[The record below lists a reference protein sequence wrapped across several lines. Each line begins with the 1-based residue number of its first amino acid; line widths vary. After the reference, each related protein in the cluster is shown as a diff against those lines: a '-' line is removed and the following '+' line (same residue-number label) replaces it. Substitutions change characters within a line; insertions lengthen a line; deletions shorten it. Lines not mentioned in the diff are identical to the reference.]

1 PLLELTIGQLRQSG
15 IRRVSLATHYRS
27 EEIAQHFGDGQ
38 HFGIELSYL
47 NEDSPLGTAGAL
59 ALMDPP
65 QGPLLVL
72 NGDILT
78 RVDFRALFAFHRE
91 QGADMT
97 VGVRQ
102 YDVQV
107 PYGVI
112 ECDGSRV
119 RRLAEKPV
127 FKLFVNA
134 GIYLITPLAHSYIP
148 RG

>member
-1 PLLELTIGQLRQSG
+1 
-15 IRRVSLATHYRS
+15 
-27 EEIAQHFGDGQ
+27 
-38 HFGIELSYL
+38 
-47 NEDSPLGTAGAL
+47 
-59 ALMDPP
+59 
-65 QGPLLVL
+65 
-72 NGDILT
+72 
-78 RVDFRALFAFHRE
+78 HRE

-148 RG
+148 RGRHFNMTDLIQRLLDDGRTVVSFPVWEYWLDIGRHSDYEQAQDDVRNGRLGGLELAR